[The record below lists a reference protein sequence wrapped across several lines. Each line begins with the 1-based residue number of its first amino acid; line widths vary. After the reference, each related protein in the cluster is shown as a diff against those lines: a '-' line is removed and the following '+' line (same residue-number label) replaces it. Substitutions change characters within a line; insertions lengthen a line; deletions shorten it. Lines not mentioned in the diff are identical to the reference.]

1 MGEVI
6 VAIAYSDTEILM
18 EQDGIFDFIEEE
30 KCILFDKQIKKFD
43 KQIKKNMTKSLGSW
57 GELTQTL
64 PVRQFRG
71 KKPTVWDVFEV

>member
-6 VAIAYSDTEILM
+6 VAIGYSDIEILM

-43 KQIKKNMTKSLGSW
+43 KQIKKNMTKSLGCK

-71 KKPTVWDVFEV
+71 KKPTV